1 MPRTTTIIGLGLVA
15 ATGAIVA
22 VGWQNAHREVPLA
35 HETLSAPGVVLTTD
49 FASADAT
56 CPGYATKVPA
66 PMQGGA
72 SGTATTMLG
81 DDDAL
86 LLSCF
91 GTVDQVGHLDE
102 LLDDRRS
109 HGVSDVP
116 LVVPPVAVTS
126 PLGESVRFEYR
137 IGART
142 VTEWVVER
150 DGAIFAVGYLHDG
163 TARHLAEVQAVM
175 TAWQWT

>member
-1 MPRTTTIIGLGLVA
+1 VPRTTTIIGLGLVA

-22 VGWQNAHREVPLA
+22 VGWQSAHREVPLA
-35 HETLSAPGVVLTTD
+35 HEALPAPAVVLTTD

-56 CPGYATKVPA
+56 CPAYATKVPA
-66 PMQGGA
+66 PMHDGGG
-72 SGTATTMLG
+72 GTATTMLG

-102 LLDDRRS
+102 LVDDRRA
-109 HGVSDVP
+109 HGVSDAP
-116 LVVPPVAVTS
+116 LVGPPVAVTS
-126 PLGESVRFEYR
+126 PLGESVRTEYR
-137 IGART
+137 IGSHT
-142 VTEWVVER
+142 ITEWVVEK

-163 TARHLAEVQAVM
+163 TARHLAEVHAVM
-175 TAWQWT
+175 AAWRWT